1 MNAVHPRFFII
12 PILSLRRRNNKSF
25 FSKTAHINVPESKK
39 GAWRLNTKTHS
50 GRIVGGAA
58 LLCIFGLATKGLGM
72 IFRVYLSNRIG
83 TEGMGLYQ
91 LVMSVYA
98 LFTTFST
105 AGLTV
110 SVSRLTGEALGMNN
124 PDNACLAARRFK
136 NTGIAFALLLGAV
149 SLTVMFTASRF
160 TAQYLLSDMRTVLPM
175 KILSVSMP
183 FMAVAACY
191 KGYWIASH
199 RVIITASAQ
208 LLEQLV
214 KIAVTYFFFASY
226 LSVTTDIGK
235 LTTRITIGLSAGEAF
250 STLYFI
256 VFDVF
261 SKKHRFPD
269 GEKRFCPLSRITGI
283 VLPIGASAYVT
294 GILHTIESVLIPFC
308 FSLYGGDRAAG
319 LADFG
324 LIRGMVIPALFF
336 PFAFLSALVSMLIP
350 EISRLSGER
359 DRRARDSK
367 ICKAMRFAFAFGI
380 AAGGLFFFLPREVGT
395 VFYNSPEAERPL
407 RILAAVTPFMYVE
420 TVCDGLLKS
429 IGEQVF
435 TLKTGVINSVS
446 RIILLLFVI
455 PSVGA
460 EGYLWLLVTS
470 NTFSFAMCYFR
481 LRRCASLSIGFIS
494 YFIVPIAAAGAGGI
508 AARLIID
515 SAHLEG
521 IAALA
526 AGGIIYL
533 ALFAAIFAPVCRYGS
548 RKAL

>member
-1 MNAVHPRFFII
+1 M
-12 PILSLRRRNNKSF
+12 
-25 FSKTAHINVPESKK
+25 
-39 GAWRLNTKTHS
+39 NTKTHS

-235 LTTRITIGLSAGEAF
+235 LTTGITIGLSAGEAF

-359 DRRARDSK
+359 DRATRRSG
-367 ICKAMRFAFAFGI
+367 RRG
-380 AAGGLFFFLPREVGT
+380 VG
-395 VFYNSPEAERPL
+395 VDR
-407 RILAAVTPFMYVE
+407 M
-420 TVCDGLLKS
+420 
-429 IGEQVF
+429 
-435 TLKTGVINSVS
+435 
-446 RIILLLFVI
+446 
-455 PSVGA
+455 
-460 EGYLWLLVTS
+460 
-470 NTFSFAMCYFR
+470 
-481 LRRCASLSIGFIS
+481 
-494 YFIVPIAAAGAGGI
+494 
-508 AARLIID
+508 
-515 SAHLEG
+515 
-521 IAALA
+521 
-526 AGGIIYL
+526 
-533 ALFAAIFAPVCRYGS
+533 
-548 RKAL
+548 